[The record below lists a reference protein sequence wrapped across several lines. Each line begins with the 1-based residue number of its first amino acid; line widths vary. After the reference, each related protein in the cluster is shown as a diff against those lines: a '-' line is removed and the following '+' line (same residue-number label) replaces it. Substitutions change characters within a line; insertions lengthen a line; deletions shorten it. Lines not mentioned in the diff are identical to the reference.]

1 MNCQDQY
8 VIPLILLEKG
18 EMNYQYFI
26 DVYRVYPNSFYI
38 AINKLLVLKLVS
50 VRIDCTKYP
59 SRKIASLTEKG
70 RKIAEHLKS
79 IEDIL

>member
-1 MNCQDQY
+1 LNCQDQY

-38 AINKLLVLKLVS
+38 AINKLLALKLVS

-59 SRKIASLTEKG
+59 IRKISCLTEKG